1 VGGTIAKHADCR
13 SRRFPYRERACGC
26 RPVPDAARTAC
37 GLSPVTKN
45 KLITLISVL
54 TVAAST
60 APASAQSNAMKAAI
74 NFCKELYAD
83 ERLNPI
89 RGIVVIGEPATLSQ
103 QSDSS
108 FIKDAQ
114 RPALEA
120 LKEVV
125 ERCRREIAVA
135 NPQAWKIVVQ
145 VQPAPQENILLLY
158 NKKITIGQYNKRK
171 QETLEKLQA
180 ALAGGSFQ
188 PSHVARREDVAA
200 LPPSIFRSPTACR
213 AWRKTGRSRRW
224 SDRPNTTFTGSG
236 VVINSRGEIL
246 TNSHVVEGCEGI
258 FVQLSSKSLEAG
270 VLVAWDQKNNPC
282 LSG

>member
-1 VGGTIAKHADCR
+1 MGGTIAKPDCR
-13 SRRFPYRERACGC
+13 SRRFSYRERACGC

-45 KLITLISVL
+45 KLIALISVL

-60 APASAQSNAMKAAI
+60 APAPGQSNAMKAAI

-158 NKKITIGQYNKRK
+158 NKKITIASTTKESKKRWK
-171 QETLEKLQA
+171 NCR
-180 ALAGGSFQ
+180 
-188 PSHVARREDVAA
+188 P
-200 LPPSIFRSPTACR
+200 RSPADH
-213 AWRKTGRSRRW
+213 SNH
-224 SDRPNTTFTGSG
+224 PMLLVVTT
-236 VVINSRGEIL
+236 
-246 TNSHVVEGCEGI
+246 
-258 FVQLSSKSLEAG
+258 
-270 VLVAWDQKNNPC
+270 
-282 LSG
+282 